1 MDAAACLETI
11 RAVRGA
17 AAGSLDREKEGAGA
31 VILWSSGDL
40 RKQKRAAA
48 QSDRRPT
55 GNCRFFFSGRRSTGT
70 RPQNYCR
77 CFSFFWLRVAAR
89 PARDHIITAPFLFLF
104 AIENP
109 RGWPAETRRRPPT
122 ARGRIRTNAD
132 ASKRLRTLPDASGRL
147 RTLPDA
153 SGRGC
158 VLGAVAAGAAGVRD
172 VLYS

>member
-1 MDAAACLETI
+1 MSTRLPMDAAACLKII

-17 AAGSLDREKEGAGA
+17 ATGILDRKKEGAGA

-89 PARDHIITAPFLFLF
+89 PARDHIMPLFFFLRSKIL
-104 AIENP
+104 AAGP
-109 RGWPAETRRRPPT
+109 RRPVDARRRP
-122 ARGRIRTNAD
+122 AD
-132 ASKRLRTLPDASGRL
+132 ASGQTRTRPNA
-147 RTLPDA
+147 
-153 SGRGC
+153 C
-158 VLGAVAAGAAGVRD
+158 EKIFAA
-172 VLYS
+172 